1 MAGVISDAAASRVP
15 RELRTPAVQRTL
27 FLILLLNLAVV
38 IVKVI
43 VGMRTGSLAV
53 LGAALESALD
63 TLNNVIGIILVRIA
77 AREAD
82 EDHPYGH
89 DKFQTLGNL
98 AIVGFLSI
106 SCFELLRE
114 STSHLLGLASPRP
127 PGQLDLIMLAAT
139 AVVNVFVVRY
149 ERRRGRDL
157 NSPFLLADAEH
168 TNSDLYVTGLAFAS
182 LVLTR
187 LGWGV
192 LDPALAL
199 IVALLIAWTGMRILK
214 STVPILVDERAIDS
228 AEIRQLLSE
237 FPAIADVRA
246 VRSRATASGV
256 LFAEVTIGV
265 AGEMTVEDAHLL
277 ADAVEARI
285 MQKLGESHVTIH
297 VEPSADPLGA

>member
-1 MAGVISDAAASRVP
+1 MR
-15 RELRTPAVQRTL
+15 RTL

-38 IVKVI
+38 VVKVV
-43 VGMRTGSLAV
+43 VGLRTGSLSV
-53 LGAALESALD
+53 LGSALESALD

-114 STSHLLGLASPRP
+114 STSHLLGRDSPREP
-127 PGQLDLIMLAAT
+127 SGLDLILLAAT

-168 TNSDLYVTGLAFAS
+168 TNSDLYVTALAFAS

-187 LGWGV
+187 FGWGI

-199 IVALLIAWTGMRILK
+199 IVALLIAWTGIRILK

-228 AEIRQLLSE
+228 AEIRLLLSE

-265 AGEMTVEDAHLL
+265 AGEMSVENAHRL

-285 MQKLGESHVTIH
+285 MERLGESHVTIH
-297 VEPSADPLGA
+297 VEPADEERGP